1 MDEKKI
7 VTLAVRPK
15 IEGVDEVEAML
26 DAAMAHVMAAQD
38 ALERVRAAT
47 LTVTALVKTEEPAD

>member
-26 DAAMAHVMAAQD
+26 DAAMAHVTAAQD
-38 ALERVRAAT
+38 TLERVRAAT